1 MHRLLQ
7 QLVYNREWMVLILYL
22 DQFFMVCIFVYIQIA
37 LSLQHWLANW
47 NNQMGY
53 KFLVHP
59 YHLHHHHLPQLFFV
73 RLQLDDFI
81 ITANEIM
88 GELLE
93 DLLAL
98 YFFEHHLNLLHL
110 LLLLIL
116 FLHYHLHLPR
126 DHMVNFLVSL
136 LLLLLLDSCF
146 RMDFAFS
153 KKH

>member
-1 MHRLLQ
+1 
-7 QLVYNREWMVLILYL
+7 
-22 DQFFMVCIFVYIQIA
+22 
-37 LSLQHWLANW
+37 
-47 NNQMGY
+47 MGY

-98 YFFEHHLNLLHL
+98 YFFEHHLLFTCKNN
-110 LLLLIL
+110 L
-116 FLHYHLHLPR
+116 FLAIRASVGERKKSSATESKAL
-126 DHMVNFLVSL
+126 FLFISL
-136 LLLLLLDSCF
+136 LNQF
-146 RMDFAFS
+146 EF
-153 KKH
+153 